1 MLISTVTH
9 LLRIAARNTLVGA
22 QPISAFLVVLT
33 LTFTCGCPKTQS
45 TPSAPAA
52 SKPAEPRAS
61 VALRVLVVN
70 EPDLAEAINRLRGEW
85 AERSG
90 GELSATATTWKHL
103 STAKTLDADVVL
115 FPSRYLGEL
124 CTRNWLRPIRASV
137 LDSETFKG
145 TDIFPLI
152 RSDLMK
158 WGGQIMAL
166 PLGVDRAAITPPTTP
181 GVISLL
187 SLASPNAISNERLGV
202 LFDVETMKPRLT
214 EPAIVE
220 ALTQLAEKTIPPSD
234 RPTLP
239 ILGHSDRL
247 MGVTTFSRNAASAF
261 SLIEWLAQPETSTQF
276 ARLDGGVLPARISLA
291 SSPAWF
297 DPQLTASQRAELRKS
312 LIAGLSGEKSF
323 AIPRIPGI
331 DEYLEALDAAVKSAV
346 ADNVPPAD
354 ALQKAADKWEQI
366 TEAHGRDAQRDAYQ
380 KHLGISDK

>member
-1 MLISTVTH
+1 MLISIATH
-9 LLRIAARNTLVGA
+9 LLRIAARNNLIGA
-22 QPISAFLVVLT
+22 QPIYLFLVLLT
-33 LTFTCGCPKTQS
+33 LAFTCGCPKTQS

-70 EPDLAEAINRLRGEW
+70 EPEMVEALNRLRGEW

-90 GELSATATTWKHL
+90 GELSATATTWTDL

-145 TDIFPLI
+145 TDIFPLV
-152 RSDLMK
+152 RNDLMK
-158 WGGQIMAL
+158 WGGQTMSL
-166 PLGVDRAAITPPTTP
+166 PLGIDRAAITPSAEP
-181 GVISLL
+181 GALSLL
-187 SLASPNAISNERLGV
+187 TLAAPNAISNERLGV

-214 EPAIVE
+214 DSAIVE
-220 ALTQLAEKTIPPSD
+220 ALEQLVQKTALPAD

-247 MGVTTFSRNAASAF
+247 MGVTASSRNAASAF
-261 SLIEWLAQPETSTQF
+261 GLIEWLAQPETSTQF
-276 ARLDGGVLPARISLA
+276 ARLDSGVLPARISLA
-291 SSPAWF
+291 SSPTWY
-297 DPQLTASQRAELRKS
+297 DSKLTASQRAELSKS
-312 LIAGLSGEKSF
+312 LIADLSGEKSLM
-323 AIPRIPGI
+323 IPRIPGI
-331 DEYLEALDAAVKSAV
+331 DEYLEALNDAVKSAV
-346 ADNVPPAD
+346 ADKVPPAV

-366 TEAHGRDAQRDAYQ
+366 TEAHGRDAQRDAYR